1 MREISRLE
9 SVPQTLRIIDAK
21 TATTVQMLLLLLLL
35 LRVISIPS
43 SFKAELDKRG
53 STIKTFHCV
62 IFCLMSAL

>member
-9 SVPQTLRIIDAK
+9 SAPQTLRIIDAK
-21 TATTVQMLLLLLLL
+21 TATTVQMLL

-53 STIKTFHCV
+53 STIETFHRV
-62 IFCLMSAL
+62 ISRLMRAS

>member
-21 TATTVQMLLLLLLL
+21 TATTVQMLLLLLL

>member
-21 TATTVQMLLLLLLL
+21 TATTVQMLLLLLL
-35 LRVISIPS
+35 RVISIPS

-62 IFCLMSAL
+62 ISCLMCGL